1 MCNSVYI
8 DVSIFFSIQ
17 TISFKKNLNCVINS
31 QLQIYCC
38 RENYSNKHDYKTL
51 LLTNLVS
58 PTIHPVK
65 MPLVKNS
72 SLELGTNINL
82 LLVKGSL
89 KMQIP
94 TRHFT
99 IFNVSLILLYQ
110 GWNIYYKCRKCECN
124 KSRDYMT
131 EFFCKKQSS
140 TMNYLDSNPFLI
152 FPFIVFSIMSWSST
166 DSPLF
171 LYLYQTLT
179 ICMISIF
186 LLLFFL

>member
-1 MCNSVYI
+1 M
-8 DVSIFFSIQ
+8 
-17 TISFKKNLNCVINS
+17 INS

-38 RENYSNKHDYKTL
+38 RENYSYKHDYKTL

-65 MPLVKNS
+65 IPLVKNS

>member
-1 MCNSVYI
+1 
-8 DVSIFFSIQ
+8 
-17 TISFKKNLNCVINS
+17 
-31 QLQIYCC
+31 
-38 RENYSNKHDYKTL
+38 
-51 LLTNLVS
+51 
-58 PTIHPVK
+58 

-140 TMNYLDSNPFLI
+140 TMNFLDSNPFLV
-152 FPFIVFSIMSWSST
+152 FPLIVFSIMSST
-166 DSPLF
+166 DQLLLLYHPLF
-171 LYLYQTLT
+171 LYLYQTFTVCNFNFSSSFLFVN
-179 ICMISIF
+179 IIFLCMLHMKRSTHLEKSTSRWYHNTHIESSPSTLCISIAC
-186 LLLFFL
+186 